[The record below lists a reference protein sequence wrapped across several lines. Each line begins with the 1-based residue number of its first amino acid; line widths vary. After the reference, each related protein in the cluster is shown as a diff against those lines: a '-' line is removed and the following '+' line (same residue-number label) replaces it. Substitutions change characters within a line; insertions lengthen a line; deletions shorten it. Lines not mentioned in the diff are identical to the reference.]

1 MSVDETYV
9 CELRLLRCLPGFG
22 IEPRGCDHRTL
33 APLGDNVPK
42 ISDGFVTHLRGP
54 ITLGLDE
61 QLDPGQVRNVELAD
75 DVHAAIAGFAGNLG
89 LLEAE
94 GLQQGPGQLLE
105 LGGIQLENAAENDL
119 VRVL

>member
-1 MSVDETYV
+1 MF
-9 CELRLLRCLPGFG
+9 P
-22 IEPRGCDHRTL
+22 EPL
-33 APLGDNVPK
+33 A
-42 ISDGFVTHLRGP
+42 
-54 ITLGLDE
+54 
-61 QLDPGQVRNVELAD
+61 
-75 DVHAAIAGFAGNLG
+75 HAAIAGFAGNLG